1 MVKLSRTNL
10 AFFAFSFAGATVTAE
25 AAGLATAFTGVF
37 AAGLVVDL
45 ATGLVAALIAGL
57 AAALITFTAG
67 AFAAVFTGVCGLAF
81 TTALTVAL
89 TSVTFDAAVAIFLVG
104 TTGALDG
111 VATFFNDA
119 DAMINSQNKT
129 VNN

>member
-1 MVKLSRTNL
+1 
-10 AFFAFSFAGATVTAE
+10 
-25 AAGLATAFTGVF
+25 
-37 AAGLVVDL
+37 
-45 ATGLVAALIAGL
+45 
-57 AAALITFTAG
+57 
-67 AFAAVFTGVCGLAF
+67 
-81 TTALTVAL
+81 
-89 TSVTFDAAVAIFLVG
+89 VTFDAAVAIFLVG